1 MADKPA
7 AERTEQPTQRKLEKA
22 REQGQVPHSEELPAT
37 VTIIVLLTVLAL
49 SAPTL
54 LSWFCTQMQQGLSCQ
69 SGVFKD
75 SGTFIAF
82 FNKILTSSILIIMP
96 LLTAIVVGSVLSCIL
111 VSGLNFTPQA
121 LNWKFDEINPAKGI
135 EKLFNIR
142 STVKLGISIA
152 KLIIVSIIAWF
163 YIQGKIDR
171 LVSIQWAWSA
181 EILVT
186 IAQLIAGLLI
196 RISVALLIIAA
207 VDVFFQKMKY
217 LNEMK
222 MTKQEVKHERKDTD
236 GSPEVKS
243 RIRRIQFEMTKK
255 RIMKAIP
262 TADVIIVNPTHYAV
276 ALKYDPKT
284 MDAPIMVAKG
294 ADYTAAKI
302 REIATAYGVPIIR
315 KPELARA
322 IYATVKVGKPV
333 PGALYTAV
341 AEVLAMIYR
350 LRHSRA

>member
-1 MADKPA
+1 MAEQPA
-7 AERTEQPTQRKLEKA
+7 SERTEQPTPRKLEKA

-37 VTIIVLLTVLAL
+37 VGIIVILAVLAL

-54 LSWFCTQMQQGLSCQ
+54 LGWFCTQIQQGLSCQ
-69 SGVFKD
+69 SGIFKD
-75 SGTFIAF
+75 SGTFINF
-82 FNKILTSSILIIMP
+82 FNKIITSSILVILP
-96 LLTAIVVGSVLSCIL
+96 LLTALIVGSVLSCII
-111 VSGLNFTPQA
+111 VSGLNFNPQA
-121 LNWKFDEINPAKGI
+121 LNWKFDEISPAKGI
-135 EKLFNIR
+135 ERLFNIR

-152 KLIIVSIIAWF
+152 KLIIVSVIAWF

-196 RISVALLIIAA
+196 RICTALLVIAA
-207 VDVFFQKMKY
+207 VDVIFQKLKY
-217 LNEMK
+217 LNDMK

-255 RIMKAIP
+255 RMMKTIP
-262 TADVIIVNPTHYAV
+262 TADVILVNPTHYAV
-276 ALKYDPKT
+276 ALKYDPKA
-284 MDAPIMVAKG
+284 MDAPIVVAKG
-294 ADYTAAKI
+294 ADFVAAKI

-322 IYATVKVGKPV
+322 IYSTVKVGKPV

-350 LRHSRA
+350 LRHNRT